1 MGRNFRQ
8 EENQGFIDLL
18 SHARVG
24 ELGEKD
30 IEMLESRRI
39 KEEDSERVKNATHV
53 FYTNEAVEDWNTKK
67 LNELTTPLVKIV
79 AKTSGLVNPTL
90 TKAGMIETTQ
100 FMKVLQLKKG
110 ARVMLTHNINT
121 SDGLVNG
128 ATGEVLGFE
137 YHQDTDDK
145 ETTDPK
151 AVIVKFYDPETGSQ
165 QREKFPGLCW
175 KYTKENGTAI
185 IRTTMN
191 FNKQSKRGN
200 THAVELHVDQFAL
213 RLNFACTG
221 HKLQGITIQKGTDLV
236 CHGSKKVP
244 GGLYYVMLSRLRVI
258 ENLFLDQNF
267 DISKIHCNTKALREV
282 RMLEQRCVVQSYKE
296 IQIEIFYAN
305 IRSVVKH
312 LEDLKKDLFA
322 PKANFICLTETRLAT
337 DFSNEYL
344 LEGYKLHHCSHTNGN
359 GVAFFAKETVH
370 YSDVICFANEH
381 FQIISFVM
389 HANIQIFVV
398 YLKSNL
404 TSVLKEEF
412 LKKMTEMQKKDF
424 NQLILGDFNF
434 HYGEKSVISEQF
446 HQQGLTQMI
455 KDGSHVQG
463 NIIDQIYVDETKF
476 SEIKV
481 SKTAWYYC
489 DHLGF
494 TIDFNV

>member
-24 ELGEKD
+24 ELEEND

-39 KEEDSERVKNATHV
+39 KEEDFERVKNATHV
-53 FYTNEAVEDWNTKK
+53 FYTNEAVEEWNTKK
-67 LNELTTPLVKIV
+67 LNELTAPLVKIL
-79 AKTSGLVNPTL
+79 AKTSGLVKPTL
-90 TKAGMIETTQ
+90 NKAGMIENTQ
-100 FMKVLQLKKG
+100 FMKILHLKKG

-137 YHQDTDDK
+137 YLQDKDGK
-145 ETTDPK
+145 ETTDLK
-151 AVIVKFYDPETGSQ
+151 AVIVKFYDPGTGSQ

-175 KYTKENGTAI
+175 KYSNLNGTPILITA
-185 IRTTMN
+185 MD
-191 FNKQSKRGN
+191 FNKKSRTGKI
-200 THAVELHVDQFAL
+200 HAVELHVEQFAL
-213 RLNFACTG
+213 RLNYGCTG

-236 CHGSKKVP
+236 CHGSKRVP
-244 GGLYYVMLSRLRVI
+244 GGLYYVMLSRLKVI
-258 ENLFLDQNF
+258 ENLFLDQKF

-322 PKANFICLTETRLAT
+322 PKANFICLTETRLPT
-337 DFSNEYL
+337 DFTNEYL

-359 GVAFFAKETVH
+359 GVAFFAKETVC
-370 YSDVICFANEH
+370 YSDVTCFANEH

-389 HANIQIFVV
+389 HENVQIFVV

-404 TSVLKEEF
+404 NSVLKEEF
-412 LKKMTEMQKKDF
+412 LKKMSEIQKKDC

-434 HYGEKSVISEQF
+434 HYGEKSVITEHF
-446 HQQGLTQMI
+446 HQQGLIQMI
-455 KDGSHVQG
+455 KEGSHVQG

-476 SEIKV
+476 NEIKV
-481 SKTAWYYC
+481 SKTTWYYC
-489 DHLGF
+489 DHLGY
-494 TIDFNV
+494 TIDFKV